1 MDRRR
6 DDRVRIRR
14 ECTIYLDG
22 RDEIQCIVR
31 DISEVGIAFEID
43 YDEQLYESIVEG
55 VKIAF
60 TYLDKFRYLADDKS
74 YIITKECKVARK
86 TKTDK
91 TMIIGCNLV
100 TDASLKEYITCRK
113 VAAFVN
119 KML

>member
-6 DDRVRIRR
+6 DDRVNVQQ
-14 ECTIYLDG
+14 ECTIYVDG
-22 RDEIQCIVR
+22 RDEIQCIVK

-43 YDEQLYESIVEG
+43 YDEQLYESIAEG
-55 VKIAF
+55 MKISF

-74 YIITKECKVARK
+74 YIITKQCEVARK

-100 TDASLKEYITCRK
+100 TDAYLKEYITCRK